1 MFAEQTLCK
10 SRFFKLQDEP
20 VVFVIM
26 KITLRKIIPVPFLF
40 PFEREELAFLFFGF
54 PFLLCSFSGS
64 DWNRLDQIRTKW
76 IRFEQIGTDWIR
88 LDQIGSETLLLYL
101 FHFCFLLRERNSPS
115 PFFGFGKGRVFR
127 LKTMIFDCQLCC
139 SLISDQR

>member
-40 PFEREELAFLFFGF
+40 PFEREELAF
-54 PFLLCSFSGS
+54 PLLWLWQGKSF
-64 DWNRLDQIRTKW
+64 QIKNDD
-76 IRFEQIGTDWIR
+76 F
-88 LDQIGSETLLLYL
+88 
-101 FHFCFLLRERNSPS
+101 
-115 PFFGFGKGRVFR
+115 
-127 LKTMIFDCQLCC
+127 
-139 SLISDQR
+139 